1 MRQHG
6 NVLKV
11 ALATTAALM
20 VLAGCGSDSKDDSA
34 AADDATAAEETTEV
48 ETVDEETT
56 EAAVDPA
63 DAAFCTE
70 AESIVMTLGAADTVD
85 PAQFTAFL
93 DEAVTAIAEN
103 PAPEAIAADWD
114 GVGVS
119 VATVLAG
126 LEMVDTSTPEGQAAF
141 EAVLA
146 GADADM
152 QSSIT
157 AVATYCGA

>member
-6 NVLKV
+6 IALKA

-20 VLAGCGSDSKDDSA
+20 VLAGCGSDSEEDSA
-34 AADDATAAEETTEV
+34 AADDVAAEETTEV

-56 EAAVDPA
+56 EATVDPA

-93 DEAVTAIAEN
+93 DEAVTAIAST

-114 GVGVS
+114 GVGVG

-126 LEMVDTSTPEGQAAF
+126 IEMVDTATPEGQAAF